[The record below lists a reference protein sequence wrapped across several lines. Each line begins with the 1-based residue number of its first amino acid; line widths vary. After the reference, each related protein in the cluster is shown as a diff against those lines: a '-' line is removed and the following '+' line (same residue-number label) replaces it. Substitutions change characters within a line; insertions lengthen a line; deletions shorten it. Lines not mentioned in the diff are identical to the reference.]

1 MSSILITLILL
12 LLWVV
17 GYFVYDLGAVIHV
30 LLAMAL
36 ITIGLRIIQGRKMKI
51 KLRGKYF

>member
-12 LLWVV
+12 LLWGV

-30 LLAMAL
+30 LLAIAL
-36 ITIGLRIIQGRKMKI
+36 ITLGLRIIQGRKMKI